1 MNHLKAPES
10 AKISIEVGAKDTGVL
25 ADLSEALNRLSNQQS
40 IAIQSGSL
48 SAKQIAHAAIIEGE
62 LDE

>member
-1 MNHLKAPES
+1 M
-10 AKISIEVGAKDTGVL
+10 GAKDTGVL

-48 SAKQIAHAAIIEGE
+48 SAKQIAHADIIEGE